1 MRIAKR
7 IILAWTAVVLWFS
20 LIFAFSSQPA
30 NESARVSKGLTA
42 IILRFIE
49 KLFNLSDT
57 NADWMDYLLR
67 KSAHAFLF
75 FILAILVANAL
86 SKTGVKGIRVFIIAF
101 IITSLYA
108 CTDEI
113 HQLFVPGRGCMF
125 SDVVIDSVGAIFG
138 LGLFGAVYWLTQ
150 HKIIDFNQKIT
161 LYKFIPFRRLS
172 SNKVEILK

>member
-7 IILAWTAVVLWFS
+7 IILAWTAVVLWFG
-20 LIFAFSSQPA
+20 LIFAFSAQPA

-49 KLFNLSDT
+49 NLFNLSDT
-57 NADWMDYLLR
+57 NAEWMDYLVR
-67 KSAHAFLF
+67 KSAHTFLF
-75 FILAILVANAL
+75 FVLAILVANAVL
-86 SKTGVKGIRVFIIAF
+86 KTGVKGIRVFIIAF

-125 SDVVIDSVGAIFG
+125 SDVVIDSAGAIIG
-138 LGLFGAVYWLTQ
+138 LGFFGAVYWIKQ
-150 HKIIDFNQKIT
+150 HKIVDFSQKNV
-161 LYKFIPFRRLS
+161 LCKFIPFRRIFS
-172 SNKVEILK
+172 ISPDNE